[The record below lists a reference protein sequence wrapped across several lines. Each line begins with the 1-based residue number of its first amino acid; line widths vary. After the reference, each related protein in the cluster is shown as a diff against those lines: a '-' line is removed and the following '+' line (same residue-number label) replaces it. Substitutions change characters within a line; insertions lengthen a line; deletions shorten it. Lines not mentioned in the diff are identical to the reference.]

1 MQQTHDTEELSPVG
15 AAPTQF
21 GGTVEAAL
29 DAMSSAGELTELLAR
44 AGTLAASMGVNLD
57 SWMKQAWSAYVDAQ
71 PGLREH
77 IEEMQLVA
85 QLNALRESGRIA
97 QS

>member
-1 MQQTHDTEELSPVG
+1 MQQTHNTDEISPSG

-29 DAMSSAGELTELLAR
+29 DAMNSAGELSALLAR
-44 AGTLAASMGVNLD
+44 AGKLAASMGVNLD
-57 SWMKQAWSAYVDAQ
+57 TWMKEAWSAYVDAQ

-77 IEEMQLVA
+77 IEDMQLLA
-85 QLNALRESGRIA
+85 QLSALRESGKMA